1 LARKIVESILKG
13 LRQSFAETLHEAV
26 MDMVGGIMRGFL
38 RRLAMA
44 LLGTLLVVFGV
55 ALLCIGLVRFL
66 AIFLQEWLA
75 WIVVGLLIAVLGVAV
90 LLTLMPRRRH

>member
-13 LRQSFAETLHEAV
+13 LRQSFAETLQEVAIDAV
-26 MDMVGGIMRGFL
+26 RGIIRGFL
-38 RRLAMA
+38 RRLSMA
-44 LLGTLLVVFGV
+44 LLGTMLVVFGV
-55 ALLCIGLVRFL
+55 SLLCTGLVRFL

-90 LLTLMPRRRH
+90 LLASMPRRGH